1 MKLKLL
7 SALLLG
13 SALTFTLAACNQDN
27 TQATQQ
33 AEQKVYGE
41 ELNVDLCP
49 TPEQTA
55 QLVAEGIFTEENKGF
70 CPAITYKLTGIQND
84 QQAEQVKNIVKAF
97 VLNYV
102 MNYNANLFVNVD
114 LGDLGVDKNQD
125 EYNYNV
131 SQFAAVVKHLYANPA
146 KDKEFTE
153 TNGVLQ
159 FINKLELTSS
169 AEGTLGGNTLLKIS
183 AVEST
188 RDGHSQDLSEYY
200 VIDTQTGVVTNF
212 FDYLKTMLV
221 GGSPEELLEAIF
233 TDPSLTEEQSAVMAT
248 HQPFS
253 LYIKDGKI
261 TLILINPE
269 DGDKQEVSFPVEN
282 YKASFNSRGL
292 ELLGLKADKP
302 ATETT
307 TATEGEVAPAENAT
321 TEEAPAEQAPEE
333 GTQAPVTE
341 QPATEEAPA
350 SDKEKK

>member
-27 TQATQQ
+27 TKATQQ

-49 TPEQTA
+49 TPEETA
-55 QLVAEGIFTEENKGF
+55 ALVAEGIFTEENKGF
-70 CPAITYKLTGIQND
+70 CPAITYKLTGLQND

-102 MNYNANLFVNVD
+102 MNYNTNLFANVD

-125 EYNYNV
+125 EYGYNV
-131 SQFAAVVKHLYANPA
+131 SLFAAVVKHLYANPA

-159 FINKLELTSS
+159 FINKLELTST

-200 VIDTQTGVVTNF
+200 VIDSQTGVVTNF

-221 GGSPEELLEAIF
+221 GGAPEALLEAIF
-233 TDPSLTEEQSAVMAT
+233 TDPNLTEEQTSVMET

-253 LYIKDGKI
+253 IYIKDGQI
-261 TLILINPE
+261 TLVLINPE
-269 DGDKQEVSFPVEN
+269 DGDKKELSFPVEN
-282 YKASFNSRGL
+282 YKASFNARGL
-292 ELLGLKADKP
+292 ELLGLKADAP
-302 ATETT
+302 ATDS
-307 TATEGEVAPAENAT
+307 ATPAEGEQAPADAEPAT
-321 TEEAPAEQAPEE
+321 TEEAPATEGEAAPAE
-333 GTQAPVTE
+333 GDAE

-350 SDKEKK
+350 TEKK